1 MGKKLHVGNLTY
13 SATSSDLQGW
23 FTPFGTVQS
32 TRSSQIE
39 TRVAARGSASSR
51 WTRTPK
57 PRQRSRDSMI
67 KITMGV
73 VSRWMKPSHE

>member
-32 TRSSQIE
+32 AQVISDRE
-39 TRVAARGSASSR
+39 TGAARGLVSSR
-51 WTRTPK
+51 WTPTPRLK
-57 PRQRSRDSMI
+57 QRSRDSMI
-67 KITMGV
+67 KITTGV
-73 VSRWMKPSHE
+73 VSRWTKPSLG